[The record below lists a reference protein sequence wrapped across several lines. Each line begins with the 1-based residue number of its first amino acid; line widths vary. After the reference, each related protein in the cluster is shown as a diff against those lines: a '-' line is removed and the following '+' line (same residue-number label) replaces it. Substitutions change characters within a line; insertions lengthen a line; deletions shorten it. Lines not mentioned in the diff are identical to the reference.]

1 MLMRP
6 VVTAVMVVMAAVVA
20 AVTAAVAA
28 QYIMMADLA
37 EMAAPM
43 VAAVAAVERGQP
55 ITPKPGLA
63 EMAEHMALTAE
74 REQKKIR
81 T

>member
-1 MLMRP
+1 MRP
-6 VVTAVMVVMAAVVA
+6 VVTAVMVGWGVVA
-20 AVTAAVAA
+20 AAAGGAVAVVV
-28 QYIMMADLA
+28 
-37 EMAAPM
+37 EMAEPM
-43 VAAVAAVERGQP
+43 VAAVAAVERDQP

-74 REQKKIR
+74 REQEKIR

>member
-1 MLMRP
+1 MRP

-20 AVTAAVAA
+20 AVTAAVA
-28 QYIMMADLA
+28 DLA

-43 VAAVAAVERGQP
+43 VAAVAAVERDQP

-74 REQKKIR
+74 REQEKIR